1 MSTFTKILEYFQ
13 KVFRGVNSCSVPS
26 HLLSGVRVHPS
37 HVGRRV
43 SVTEIYFNLTGNTI
57 MLMNDVHVST
67 FFSILTFTHVR

>member
-1 MSTFTKILEYFQ
+1 MSTFTKILKYFQ
-13 KVFRGVNSCSVPS
+13 KVFRGVNSCSIPS
-26 HLLSGVRVHPS
+26 HLSGVRVHPS

-43 SVTEIYFNLTGNTI
+43 SVTESYFNLTGNTI